1 MIHKVNHCTR
11 LPEVDLHQTLLG
23 KTNPLDLTHLGK
35 LISLHL
41 TYPRTAECCQ
51 RDCSAWSFSHETHG
65 PNLSGAVN
73 AAHPSLYAFL
83 IDLLLSYSLFLILL
97 QSLLFFG
104 FRWRFHNILLSGN
117 RNSHDLPHILCTKS
131 TSLLCLCICILFVS
145 VIIKMHDASVPI
157 RSQLLSA
164 CSMEPILIL
173 QDFTSVISHH
183 LSVH

>member
-23 KTNPLDLTHLGK
+23 KT
-35 LISLHL
+35 
-41 TYPRTAECCQ
+41 CQ
-51 RDCSAWSFSHETHG
+51 RNYSAWSFSHQTHG

-73 AAHPSLYAFL
+73 AAHPSLNSFL

-117 RNSHDLPHILCTKS
+117 RNSHDLPHVLCTKS

-145 VIIKMHDASVPI
+145 IIIKMHDASVPI

-164 CSMEPILIL
+164 CSMKPILIL
-173 QDFTSVISHH
+173 QDFISVISHH